1 MQGLLVIEVLGQS
14 GNSQSFEIGES
25 RFEMGTLQLGRLHN
39 RTKALFLKYS
49 GRGNGCIRKSPE
61 ILREG

>member
-25 RFEMGTLQLGRLHN
+25 RFEMGTLQLGRLQN
-39 RTKALFLKYS
+39 RTKALL
-49 GRGNGCIRKSPE
+49 PE
-61 ILREG
+61 IFWKREWLH